1 MRLVGSGEIYTDASS
16 LKFGSVEVVDT
27 FLGFLGAGHSDESK
41 ATGSF
46 SPLIVDNVDTLNGT
60 KPAELVIQVALP
72 RLNRQTKDTN
82 HL

>member
-1 MRLVGSGEIYTDASS
+1 MTY
-16 LKFGSVEVVDT
+16 
-27 FLGFLGAGHSDESK
+27 
-41 ATGSF
+41 
-46 SPLIVDNVDTLNGT
+46 PLIVDNVDTLNGT